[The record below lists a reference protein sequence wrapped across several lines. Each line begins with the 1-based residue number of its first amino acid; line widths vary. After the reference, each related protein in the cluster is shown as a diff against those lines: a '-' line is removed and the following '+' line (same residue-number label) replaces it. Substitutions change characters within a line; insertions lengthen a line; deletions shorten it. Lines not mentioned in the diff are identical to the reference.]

1 MTAGKLF
8 ARLGAAA
15 VGLFVV
21 ASCVTVPSLPPPE
34 WSESPPPDTYN
45 RLTFV
50 SSADSRRSA
59 AQEMAGA
66 VTRRLELGS
75 EVEDDAA
82 ALVEFRQRLA
92 AAAAGELGA
101 NVNGFTVADRAV
113 SREEGEATHWIS
125 ATYDREE
132 FEETELALAREVAGG
147 NPGPPLL
154 RRAARRIEAGEVV
167 SAMRDYGLAV
177 VETADTPYAS
187 EVRES
192 TAQRTRNVVDRI
204 EMVVERGGIRTR
216 VGESFDEP
224 LVVQVRDAAIGAGIA
239 GMPVL
244 MTYREIP
251 DDGAGSGSGAGG
263 GRGGDGAAVATRS
276 HETRRLYRQTEEDGR
291 ISFTPP
297 APRVRGSEQLEI
309 TLAPFFDLVTPGNEP
324 AGLMQLVDI
333 ARDRSATLEYT
344 AFSRA
349 AQIPT
354 GVFIVD
360 TDIAGNPT
368 GTMATQQG
376 LLSGF
381 TQNGFSTGALRFEPR
396 RFLALGESDRI
407 SLIRQRFDGN
417 YERAVLGTASITEFD
432 EENSVSVVVGGELR
446 VLELETGE
454 ELYRRTMTQ
463 RSRGNTASSAISAA
477 FRSLGAK
484 FAADLVRTL
493 P

>member
-1 MTAGKLF
+1 MTVRKVL
-8 ARLGAAA
+8 ARLVPAA
-15 VGLFVV
+15 VGLLVL
-21 ASCVTVPSLPPPE
+21 ASCATVPSIPSPQ
-34 WSESPPPDTYN
+34 WSESRPPDSYS

-50 SSADSRRSA
+50 ASGDSRRSA
-59 AQEMAGA
+59 AQEMARA

-75 EVEDDAA
+75 EVEGDAE
-82 ALVEFRQRLA
+82 ALVDFEERLT

-101 NVNGFTVADRAV
+101 DVTGFTVADRAL
-113 SREEGEATHWIS
+113 SRADGDASHWIL

-132 FEETELALAREVAGG
+132 FEKTELALARELPGG

-154 RRAARRIEAGEVV
+154 RRAARRIEDGELV
-167 SAMRDYGLAV
+167 SALRDYGRAV
-177 VETADTPYAS
+177 VETADTPYAD
-187 EVRES
+187 ETRE
-192 TAQRTRNVVDRI
+192 AAARRTRNAVDRI
-204 EMVVERGGIRTR
+204 ELAVKRDGIRTR
-216 VGESFDEP
+216 VGRPFDEP
-224 LVVQVRDAAIGAGIA
+224 LLVQVRDSAVGSGIA

-244 MTYREIP
+244 IAYRQIP
-251 DDGAGSGSGAGG
+251 DDGASGE
-263 GRGGDGAAVATRS
+263 DAASRAY
-276 HETRRLYRQTEEDGR
+276 ETRRLYRQTEEDGR

-297 APRVRGSEQLEI
+297 VPRMSGNEQVEI
-309 TLAPFFDLVTPGNEP
+309 SLAPLFDLVTPGQEP
-324 AGLMQLVDI
+324 AGLVQLVDI
-333 ARDRSATLEYT
+333 ARDRSATLEYS

-381 TQNGFSTGALRFEPR
+381 AQNGFSTGALGFEPR
-396 RFLALGESDRI
+396 RFLALGETDRI
-407 SLIRQRFDGN
+407 SLIRQRFDGR
-417 YERAVLGTASITEFD
+417 YERVVLGTASITEFD
-432 EENSVSVVVGGELR
+432 EENSVSVVVGGELK
-446 VLELETGE
+446 VLDLETGE

-477 FRSLGAK
+477 FRSLGAR

>member
-1 MTAGKLF
+1 MTAATVL

-15 VGLFVV
+15 VGVFVL

-34 WSESPPPDTYN
+34 WSTSPPPDSYN
-45 RLTFV
+45 QLAFV
-50 SSADSRRSA
+50 ASGDSRRSA
-59 AQEMAGA
+59 AQETART

-82 ALVEFRQRLA
+82 ALLEFRQRLA

-101 NVNGFTVADRAV
+101 DVNGFTVADRAV
-113 SREEGEATHWIS
+113 SRDEGGATHWIL

-132 FEETELALAREVAGG
+132 FEETELALAREVPGG

-154 RRAARRIEAGEVV
+154 RRAARRIEEGEVV
-167 SAMRDYGLAV
+167 SAMRDYGRAV
-177 VETADTPYAS
+177 VETADTPYAA
-187 EVRES
+187 ETRES
-192 TAQRTRNVVDRI
+192 AALRTRNVVDRI

-224 LVVQVRDAAIGAGIA
+224 LVMQVRDDAAGAGIA

-251 DDGAGSGSGAGG
+251 DDGA
-263 GRGGDGAAVATRS
+263 AVAIGS
-276 HETRRLYRQTEEDGR
+276 YETRRLYRQTEEDGR
-291 ISFTPP
+291 IRFTPP

-333 ARDRSATLEYT
+333 ARNRSATFEYT

-381 TQNGFSTGALRFEPR
+381 AQNGFSTAALRFEPR
-396 RFLALGESDRI
+396 RFLALGERDRV

-417 YERAVLGTASITEFD
+417 YERAVLGTASITDFD
-432 EENSVSVVVGGELR
+432 EENSVSVEVRGELR
-446 VLELETGE
+446 VLDLDTGE
-454 ELYRRTMTQ
+454 ELYRGTMTQ

-477 FRSLGAK
+477 FRSLGAN
-484 FAADLVRTL
+484 FASDLARTL